1 MIDIEPLERTGM
13 NTSKN
18 PCLLVIWSMIN
29 TYNSIATSLPPPP
42 VVTPEV
48 RRSMLAPQLTTAL
61 QFVTTW
67 ITEKPPKA
75 TATNTARWDALRQL
89 AEEIGVEAEQLGLR
103 FLTAPSN
110 LKNVGNPVPGSTKS
124 RSYWLEYLD
133 TAHRPGWILSEKY
146 EQWLASNSAQS
157 FWDHIGAPPPNTQ
170 KVKYYGGTPKA
181 LKRRVF
187 FGHSTG
193 LESMH
198 PLHSGLFST
207 ENLSTVFSGKGW
219 GIFVVDLDQNLY
231 IHKHIEGK
239 YHHSTFLSGGA
250 VSAAGEIAVEDGWVR
265 VITAKSG
272 HYMPTVANMQRFVQT
287 FPLILGN
294 AVIRPDFGDTRG
306 GAPAKCYYVGDFRR
320 DGTAAPTL
328 KRAEVMHAI
337 PAFAQTAEAQRWIN
351 RVPV

>member
-1 MIDIEPLERTGM
+1 MP
-13 NTSKN
+13 
-18 PCLLVIWSMIN
+18 
-29 TYNSIATSLPPPP
+29 
-42 VVTPEV
+42 
-48 RRSMLAPQLTTAL
+48 APQLTTAL
-61 QFVTTW
+61 QFVSTW

-110 LKNVGNPVPGSTKS
+110 LKNIGNPVPGRTKS

-133 TAHRPGWILSEKY
+133 KAHRPGWILSEKY
-146 EQWLASNSAQS
+146 EQWLASNSVLS
-157 FWDHIGAPPPNTQ
+157 FWDHIGAPPPNTA

-187 FGHSTG
+187 FGDSTRLG
-193 LESMH
+193 SMH
-198 PLHSGLFST
+198 PRHSGLFST

-219 GIFVVDLDQNLY
+219 GIFVVDLDHNLY

-272 HYMPTVANMQRFVQT
+272 HHMPTVANMQRFVQT

-294 AVIRPDFGDTRG
+294 AAIRPDFGDTRG
-306 GAPAKCYYVGDFRR
+306 GAPAKCYYVGDSRR
-320 DGTAAPTL
+320 DGTAAATL
-328 KRAEVMHAI
+328 NRAQMMQAI

-351 RVPV
+351 RARCKQPWG